1 MFFLIEKKNNKI
13 MDIKSFRHLEIY
25 SNFPSDKR
33 LRVGSKGLE
42 YISNNNKSSVIN
54 QVYY

>member
-33 LRVGSKGLE
+33 LRVGKKGLE

-54 QVYY
+54 